1 MKRYLVEITETVV
14 KRVWIEA
21 ETTEEVEN
29 EAAMEDLSK
38 NFDDYS
44 MEIKVL
50 ETEEIEDED

>member
-1 MKRYLVEITETVV
+1 MKRYLVEITETVM

-21 ETTEEVEN
+21 ETVEEVEN

-44 MEIKVL
+44 MEIKVV
-50 ETEEIEDED
+50 ETEELKYEG

>member
-1 MKRYLVEITETVV
+1 MKRYLVEITETIM

-21 ETTEEVEN
+21 ESTEEVEN

-38 NFDDYS
+38 NFDDYN

-50 ETEEIEDED
+50 EAEDVEA

>member
-1 MKRYLVEITETVV
+1 MKRYLVEITETVT

-21 ETTEEVEN
+21 ETVKEVEN

-44 MEIKVL
+44 LEIKVV
-50 ETEEIEDED
+50 ESEGTN